1 MKKSL
6 FLFNILAF
14 NFALAVEP
22 DAKTFGNDYSA
33 AADYASRALIKQ
45 YDLELYFKSMENR
58 AVYLMQIYT
67 PLNPKY
73 AAGLFVLADYAFV
86 KRKVETDLGTMPVKN
101 MSCNASWL
109 FESQQFILG
118 IRYKF

>member
-1 MKKSL
+1 MKSL
-6 FLFNILAF
+6 FLFSILF
-14 NFALAVEP
+14 SSFALAAGPEN
-22 DAKTFGNDYSA
+22 KNFGSDYAA
-33 AADYASRALIKQ
+33 AADYAGRALIKQ

-58 AVYLMQIYT
+58 AVYLMQVYT

-73 AAGLFVLADYAFV
+73 AAGLFVLADYAFI
-86 KRKVETDLGTMPVKN
+86 KRKVETDLGAMPVKN

-109 FESQQFILG
+109 FESQQFVLG